1 MSCCKF
7 CNGRSVWCRKNK
19 TKIKHGNIRI
29 QSMLLLC
36 LYVKKSLMM
45 PNFFCYEKCI
55 LQNPPFP
62 HSHEKFSLVN
72 KEPPECIKSRFRIIS
87 YLKALSYLECSS
99 GVIPKALSSYLKTV
113 DQNEPIAYQWRMLEL
128 TLIQRRNFFPHA
140 ALLRQS
146 LLCCVAWFM
155 FATSLHRI
163 S

>member
-87 YLKALSYLECSS
+87 YLKALSYYFGVLIWCYPQSS
-99 GVIPKALSSYLKTV
+99 FLISQDCWPKWTDRLSMKNVETDIYSAQK
-113 DQNEPIAYQWRMLEL
+113 
-128 TLIQRRNFFPHA
+128 FFPTCCFVA
-140 ALLRQS
+140 PISS
-146 LLCCVAWFM
+146 LLC
-155 FATSLHRI
+155 SLVYVCNF
-163 S
+163 SA